1 MTNDSNEMPLR
12 RPYVRVRDKILSI
25 PNLAKVAAE
34 TKAQG
39 HKVVLCHGVFD
50 LMHMGH
56 VRHLEIAKCE
66 GDVLIVTLTADRY
79 VNKGPGRPVFTQQLR
94 AEMIA
99 ALEYVDYVGINDTPT
114 AEYVLASLKPDV
126 YVKGSD
132 YKNTDEDVTGMIVAE
147 REEVQKHGGKIV
159 YTDDIT
165 FSSSTLINKYL
176 NIYEPSLQEYL
187 KVMRSKGVLDQLLES
202 LEKLKGLKV
211 LFIGDAII
219 DEYQYVQPM
228 GKSAKENMI
237 ASLFEE
243 REVFAGGVFAAA
255 NHVADF
261 CDHVEIITSFGSY
274 DTYED
279 FARESLK
286 PNIDLYS
293 IHRADAPTTRK
304 CRFIDT
310 GYSMRKLFEVYF
322 MDDAPLL
329 PKKEAELNA
338 LIEDRIAEAD
348 VVIVTDFGHGLLN
361 NGTVQ
366 LLIDKAKFLA
376 VNTQSNSANHGYN
389 LIGKYSRADYVCI
402 DGVEARL
409 AAHEKFADLE
419 VVVSEHLPKI
429 IDCGKMVVTK
439 GKHGCIAYDKG
450 HPLSKIPALTST
462 IVDTVGAG
470 DAFFSVTAPLVAAG
484 VPMDQVGF
492 LGNAVG
498 ALKVGIV
505 GHRSSVEKI
514 PLTKFL
520 TALLK

>member
-1 MTNDSNEMPLR
+1 MMQTSSESMPR
-12 RPYVRVRDKILSI
+12 RTSARVRDKILPI
-25 PNLAKVAAE
+25 AELAVVAA
-34 TKAQG
+34 KAKAFG

-50 LMHMGH
+50 LLHMGH
-56 VRHLEIAKCE
+56 VRHLEIAKRE
-66 GDVLIVTLTADRY
+66 GNVLIVTLTADAY
-79 VNKGPGRPVFTQQLR
+79 VNKGPGRPVFTEQLR
-94 AEMIA
+94 AEMVA
-99 ALEYVDYVGINDTPT
+99 ALEYVDYVGINEKPT
-114 AEYVLASLKPDV
+114 AEPVLSSIKPDV

-132 YKNTDEDVTGMIVAE
+132 YKNADEDVTGKILAE
-147 REEVQKHGGKIV
+147 REVVQKHGGKIV
-159 YTDDIT
+159 FTDDIT

-176 NIYEPSLQEYL
+176 DIYEPTLQEYL
-187 KVMRSKGVLDQLLES
+187 ETMRAKDMLGELIGHLD
-202 LEKLKGLKV
+202 KLKDLKI
-211 LFIGDAII
+211 LFVGDAII

-237 ASLFEE
+237 ATLFQE

-261 CDHVEIITSFGSY
+261 CDHVEVITAFGSH
-274 DTYED
+274 DSYED
-279 FARESLK
+279 LARNSLK
-286 PNIDLYS
+286 SNIKLHA

-322 MDDAPLL
+322 MDDEPLGA
-329 PKKEAELNA
+329 KEETKLND
-338 LIEDRIAEAD
+338 LITERIAEVD

-361 NGTVQ
+361 NATVQ
-366 LLIDKAKFLA
+366 MLIDKAPFLA
-376 VNTQSNSANHGYN
+376 VNAQSNSANHGYN
-389 LIGKYSRADYVCI
+389 LIGKYARADYVCI
-402 DGVEARL
+402 DGMEARL

-419 VVVSEHLPKI
+419 VVVSEHLPAMV
-429 IDCGKMVVTK
+429 DCNKMVVTK
-439 GKHGCIAYDKG
+439 GKHGCLAYEKG
-450 HPLSKIPALTST
+450 NPLSSVPALTST

-498 ALKVGIV
+498 AMKVGIV
-505 GHRSSVEKI
+505 GHRSSVEKV